1 MLNLNLRYSSKYN
14 TGSDLDPEKTQ
25 LGFVV
30 VNLRAGVSDPDGKW
44 ALEFFAQNLFNKNYT
59 QVAFDAPFQAP
70 GGNTLGNPFVTT
82 SNQTFNAFLGEPRTF
97 GVTLK
102 GRF

>member
-1 MLNLNLRYSSKYN
+1 MHARRLHQ
-14 TGSDLDPEKTQ
+14 TMI
-25 LGFVV
+25 
-30 VNLRAGVSDPDGKW
+30 
-44 ALEFFAQNLFNKNYT
+44 
-59 QVAFDAPFQAP
+59 APFQAP
-70 GGNTLGNPFVTT
+70 GGDTIGNPFVTT